1 MVMKTWDE
9 MSLLEQYS
17 CIYSDR
23 YKDAYGMRPRND
35 ISDWNEIR
43 FLEEFARLNAIIDEQ
58 VEDEEDELFIDYNGT
73 GGKW

>member
-1 MVMKTWDE
+1 MSFKKWDE

-23 YKDAYGMRPRND
+23 FKDAYGFRSRED

-43 FLEEFARLNAIIDEQ
+43 FLAEFAKLNEIVARQVAEEF
-58 VEDEEDELFIDYNGT
+58 
-73 GGKW
+73 

>member
-1 MVMKTWDE
+1 MVMRKWDE

-23 YKDAYGMRPRND
+23 YKDAYGMRPTND

-43 FLEEFARLNAIIDEQ
+43 FLDEFARLNAIVARQI
-58 VEDEEDELFIDYNGT
+58 EEENSDV
-73 GGKW
+73 

>member
-17 CIYSDR
+17 CIYSDMH
-23 YKDAYGMRPRND
+23 KDAYGFRPVND

-43 FLEEFARLNAIIDEQ
+43 FLAEFDIMRKAIQQSITDDVDISDEEFHKLLEA
-58 VEDEEDELFIDYNGT
+58 
-73 GGKW
+73 